1 MKRPDP
7 LAGAE
12 LTDLDVIGK
21 VRAGDTSQF
30 ELLVIK
36 YQPRIFAI
44 ARKYAR
50 LERDVEDIVQ
60 EVFLKAFR
68 RLETFRAESPFEHWL
83 TRLAVH
89 TCYDFLREHQRNR
102 EHAFGEFA
110 PEEANWIENIPDE
123 TARDE
128 AGAAAARALVHRVLE
143 QLSPDARLII
153 TLLEIEDRSIKEIS
167 QLTGWSVVLVK
178 VRAFRARAALKKCLA
193 RMEMQKYL

>member
-1 MKRPDP
+1 MNDPDS
-7 LAGAE
+7 LAGAAQ
-12 LTDLDVIGK
+12 TDLEVIGK
-21 VRAGDTSQF
+21 VRAGDTAQF
-30 ELLVIK
+30 ELLVLK

-102 EHAFGEFA
+102 EQAISDFT
-110 PEEANWIENIPDE
+110 PEDSNWLQNLPEDQPHDE
-123 TARDE
+123 TSAS
-128 AGAAAARALVHRVLE
+128 AARALVHRVLE
-143 QLSPDARLII
+143 QLPPDARLII
-153 TLLEIEDRSIKEIS
+153 TLLEIEDRTVKEIS
-167 QLTGWSVVLVK
+167 QLTGWSVPLVK

-193 RMEMQKYL
+193 RMDIGKFL